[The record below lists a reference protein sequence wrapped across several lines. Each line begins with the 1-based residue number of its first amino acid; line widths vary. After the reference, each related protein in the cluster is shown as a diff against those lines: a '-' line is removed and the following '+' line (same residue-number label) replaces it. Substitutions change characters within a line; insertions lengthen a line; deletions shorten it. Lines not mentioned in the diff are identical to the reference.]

1 MGIKR
6 VSGGAQA
13 GLAQLRAL
21 ILSTAADL
29 PEVGAIEET
38 TKWGQASFAPTRPR
52 TGTPLRLG
60 EPKAGGFAI
69 YAHCATSVIS
79 DFQAL
84 FPDDFRY
91 DGNRA
96 VLFNGPDDI
105 QPDKLRLLIAA
116 ALRYH
121 LKQHDPG

>member
-6 VSGGAQA
+6 VTTGAQA
-13 GLAQLRAL
+13 GLDQLRAL
-21 ILSTAADL
+21 ILSTAAEM

-38 TKWGQASFAPTRPR
+38 TKWGQPSFAPTRPR

-60 EPKAGGFAI
+60 QPKEGGFAI

-84 FPDDFRY
+84 FPDEFRY

-96 VLFNGPDDI
+96 VLFDTPGDI
-105 QPDKLRLLIAA
+105 QPDKLRLLITA

-121 LKQHDPG
+121 LR